1 MQLVRSATVCPS
13 VGVGTLN
20 DSKAMAAL
28 RGRVKIQIDRERAA
42 GSSPNKPTKT
52 SARVDISV
60 ILNLHDEAR
69 YLLRTLRS
77 LQEAMQYTAQFGPRM
92 ELVVVLDN
100 ADADTQ
106 SALSSVD
113 LTVFDHFQV
122 IEVAHG
128 SLGPSRHA
136 GIDAARGAIIAT
148 ADGDDLVGFDYF
160 HRMHA
165 ALKAGGPKSI
175 ICPEFYLGFGTTSY
189 VWRFLPL
196 KTIGAAA
203 MMDNHPF
210 VSRIMLYRE
219 AFNELHF
226 ADVSYKSGYAYED
239 WHFNCSAVA
248 QGYDIA
254 IAKDALVFY
263 RERQR
268 SMSRRFRAETPGLI
282 PPSPF
287 FEPARFH
294 KIAWADFNGD
304 LPRSQQPTFSAAA
317 FVDLPGMA
325 DLVAAANAID
335 PAISLG
341 ILKDKHGSTNF
352 TQPAGL
358 SRAYFELCGILAG
371 QEFTD
376 ILLVPY
382 LTRGGGEKF
391 ILSVLSALKAERPDT
406 RCLVLGGQRIAHHH
420 WVDRLPNDSLFVDLH
435 SLGITG
441 LSEADIETI
450 TLRIIQ
456 HQAGLKRLHLKHC
469 EYVDAF
475 MRNHADRLGDVSTY
489 FYHFCEATD
498 TIHGLRFEN
507 GFGFDLITEAGHRF
521 DGIISDHQAVLT
533 DLQVRLGDH
542 VTPKLHALYAACSD
556 ERRVFSDLE
565 ASNGRLLWASRI
577 DRQKRPELL
586 AEIARGL
593 QTSQPGLVV
602 DVFGNVGGGSEPEC
616 LQNLPN
622 LVYHGTFDGLS
633 TLDVGSY
640 DALIYTAAF
649 DGLPNV
655 VLEAMSAG
663 LPVIAPAVGGI
674 GEAVSIET
682 GFLVPDLIDDDALAS
697 AYLAALAELYADPL
711 ETRRRSDNARRLIE
725 SRHSISEHQT
735 RVDQIFTD
743 PVISKDG
750 ISPERGIQRANGVRA
765 TKPLPAGPIL
775 IGGQKL
781 NAANP
786 PN

>member
-1 MQLVRSATVCPS
+1 MAVCPG
-13 VGVGTLN
+13 VGMGTLN
-20 DSKAMAAL
+20 DSMAIAAL
-28 RGRVKIQIDRERAA
+28 KGRMKTRLDRERAA
-42 GSSPNKPTKT
+42 KPSPNGP
-52 SARVDISV
+52 ARTFAKIDISV
-60 ILNLHDEAR
+60 VLNLHDEAR
-69 YLLRTLRS
+69 YLVRTLRS
-77 LQEAMQYTAQFGPRM
+77 LLEAMQYAAQFGLRM

-100 ADADTQ
+100 ADAPTQ
-106 SALSSVD
+106 TALSSFD
-113 LTVFDHFQV
+113 LTAFDQFQV
-122 IEVAHG
+122 VEVSHG

-148 ADGDDLVGFDYF
+148 ADGDDLVSFDYF
-160 HRMHA
+160 HRMHG

-175 ICPEFYLGFGTTSY
+175 VCPEYYLGFGTTCY
-189 VWRFLPL
+189 VWKFLPL
-196 KTIGAAA
+196 RTIGAAS

-219 AFNELHF
+219 AFKELHF

-239 WHFNCSAVA
+239 WHFNCTAVA
-248 QGYDIA
+248 HGYDVA

-263 RERQR
+263 RERQK
-268 SMSRRFRAETPGLI
+268 SMSRRFRAETPGLV

-304 LPRSQQPTFSAAA
+304 LSHSEAPSFSAAA
-317 FVDLPGMA
+317 FADLPGMA

-341 ILKDKHGSTNF
+341 ILKGRHGNTNF
-352 TQPAGL
+352 TRPAGL

-406 RCLVLGGQRIAHHH
+406 RCLVLGGQRIVQHH
-420 WVDRLPNDSLFVDLH
+420 WVDRLPDDSLFVDLH
-435 SLGITG
+435 SLGVTG
-441 LSEADIETI
+441 LTEADIETI

-456 HQAGLKRLHLKHC
+456 HQPGLQRLHLKHC

-489 FYHFCEATD
+489 FYHFCEAVD
-498 TIHGLRFEN
+498 TVQGLRFEN

-521 DGIISDHQAVLT
+521 DGIVSDHQAILT
-533 DLQVRLGDH
+533 TLAARLGDDIG
-542 VTPKLHALYAACSD
+542 PKLHALYAACSD
-556 ERRVFSDLE
+556 ERRVLSDLK
-565 ASNGRLLWASRI
+565 APKRRLLWASRI

-593 QTSQPGLVV
+593 QTSQPGISIHVH
-602 DVFGNVGGGSEPEC
+602 GNAPVGCEPEC
-616 LQNLPN
+616 LREMPD
-622 LVYHGTFDGLS
+622 LVYKGTFDGLS
-633 TLDVGSY
+633 TIDVEDY

-655 VLEAMSAG
+655 VLEAMAVG

-674 GEAVSIET
+674 GEAISSET
-682 GFLVPDLIDDDALAS
+682 GFLVPDLIDDDALTA
-697 AYLAALAELYADPL
+697 AYLAAVAELYADPA
-711 ETRRRSDNARRLIE
+711 EARRKADNARKLIDI
-725 SRHSISEHQT
+725 RHSIHEHQA
-735 RVDQIFTD
+735 RIAEIFELPATTH
-743 PVISKDG
+743 
-750 ISPERGIQRANGVRA
+750 ERIRPAQSIMRANGVRA
-765 TKPLPAGPIL
+765 TRPLPAGPIL
-775 IGGQKL
+775 IGGQGPD
-781 NAANP
+781 AAS